1 MNELTGERFL
11 QSIRHLDDYIN
22 SLDVARCKLLNPRQ
36 DILDM
41 ASPGSRIKSLI
52 VRRGEDFTDLEY
64 VLTKPQ
70 FERIRRITGYL
81 VGTTDRWNNAKSAEL
96 KDRVTHE

>member
-1 MNELTGERFL
+1 MNNQYLITGVVVSFEDSEPHSRDEA
-11 QSIRHLDDYIN
+11 IAYLDH
-22 SLDVARCKLLNPRQ
+22 ARRQ
-36 DILDM
+36 H
-41 ASPGSRIKSLI
+41 GSRIKSLI
-52 VRRGEDFTDLEY
+52 IRRGEDFTDLEY
-64 VLTKPQ
+64 VLTKPP

>member
-1 MNELTGERFL
+1 MNNQYLITGVVVSFEDSEPHSRDEA
-11 QSIRHLDDYIN
+11 IAYLDH
-22 SLDVARCKLLNPRQ
+22 ARQ
-36 DILDM
+36 QH
-41 ASPGSRIKSLI
+41 GSRIKSLI
-52 VRRGEDFTDLEY
+52 IRRGEDFTDLEY
-64 VLTKPQ
+64 VLTKSP